1 LPRRTAS
8 KIRWPCGRA
17 ACSPFRG
24 GSDGTGNNSTGNN
37 SAGNTSTGNNST
49 GNNSA
54 GNTSTG
60 NTTRSARV
68 SDVSISPGV
77 TFNSE
82 AMSMSW
88 QAGLLEIR
96 VERQLNLPARV
107 TLRFLDP
114 GYSLLASNTIELGTE
129 VKVVDPSDTSVV
141 LFEGEVTGI
150 GADQRVGEQP
160 EVVVVAH
167 DKSHRMA
174 RSTCVQTFMNMTY
187 NAVVS
192 KVADKYGFTASVS
205 GSSTLQTY
213 DYLLQVDSDLGL
225 VTELARRSG
234 CDWWFEPTDQ
244 LVFGQ
249 PTESTTVG
257 LALGTELLSFSAMA
271 NGQRPDS
278 VVVDGWD
285 RDSQEIVTGT
295 ATSPSTSVLATGDLA
310 KLVSTPGKA
319 FGTAQVMTS
328 TVGAQTQDE
337 AGVLSQAIL
346 DRQAAA
352 SVEATGIAL
361 GNGKIAPGVVVAVS
375 GAGPLSGNYP
385 VTAVVHSYR
394 PRRGFQTRF
403 RSGDRQPIALVDTM
417 GRGGS
422 GAAGSVVPHAGV
434 TVGEVTNINDPKTI
448 GRVKV
453 RFPGLSASEESAWA
467 RIAVLG
473 GGANRGNVF
482 IPEVGDEVLVAF
494 EGGDTR
500 TPVVVGGLYG
510 NKSTIP
516 APDIENGLVQKRQIT
531 SRLGNTLSMLDGT
544 TPATQAIELV
554 LAGGQFSIHLGKD
567 KLAMTV
573 PAQTPVSVTAGSS
586 SFAIANDGGITM
598 QAPTISIKADQQVQI
613 QGATVSVVGT
623 GELSL
628 QAQGTAGL
636 KGATVQVQSE
646 GPASITGTP
655 VSIN

>member
-1 LPRRTAS
+1 M
-8 KIRWPCGRA
+8 
-17 ACSPFRG
+17 
-24 GSDGTGNNSTGNN
+24 SDISL
-37 SAGNTSTGNNST
+37 
-49 GNNSA
+49 
-54 GNTSTG
+54 
-60 NTTRSARV
+60 
-68 SDVSISPGV
+68 SPGV

-96 VERQLNLPARV
+96 VERQLNLPARA

-114 GYSLLASNTIELGTE
+114 GYSLLDLASKSIGLGTP
-129 VKVVDPSDTSVV
+129 VKVVDPSNTSLA

-150 GADQRVGEQP
+150 GADQRIGEQP
-160 EVVVVAH
+160 EMVVVAH

-174 RSTCVQTFMNMTY
+174 RSTRVQTFMNMSY
-187 NAVVS
+187 GNVVDT
-192 KVADKYGFTASVS
+192 VARQYGFTASVTGDS
-205 GSSTLQTY
+205 ANQAY

-234 CDWWFEPTDQ
+234 CDWWFEPTDK

-249 PTESTTVG
+249 PPTSRLVD
-257 LALGTELLSFSAMA
+257 LNLGTELLSFSAMA

-278 VVVDGWD
+278 VVVDGWN

-295 ATSPSTSVLATGDLA
+295 AQSPSADVMATGDLA
-310 KLVSTPGKA
+310 DLVSTPGKA
-319 FGTAQVMTS
+319 FGMATVMTS

-337 AGVLSQAIL
+337 ADVLSQAIL

-361 GNGKIAPGVVVAVS
+361 GDGNIAPGAVVRVT
-375 GAGPLSGNYP
+375 GAGPLSGAYP
-385 VTAVVHSYR
+385 VSVVVHSYR

-403 RSGDRQPIALVDTM
+403 RSGDRQPTALVDTM
-417 GRGGS
+417 GSGGS
-422 GAAGSVVPHAGV
+422 GAAASVVSHAGV

-573 PAQTPVSVTAGSS
+573 PAQTPVSITAGST
-586 SFAIANDGGITM
+586 SFAIADDGGITM

-628 QAQGTAGL
+628 QSQGTAGL
-636 KGATVQVQSE
+636 KGAVVQVQSE